1 MALKK
6 EGDRLKIAS
15 TLKKD
20 NKKFLDKLNKNT
32 GIPIS
37 KLLDLSVCML
47 KTEIQNKNLLD
58 LIDYYNNNKNK

>member
-20 NKKFLDKLNKNT
+20 NKEFLDRLNKNT